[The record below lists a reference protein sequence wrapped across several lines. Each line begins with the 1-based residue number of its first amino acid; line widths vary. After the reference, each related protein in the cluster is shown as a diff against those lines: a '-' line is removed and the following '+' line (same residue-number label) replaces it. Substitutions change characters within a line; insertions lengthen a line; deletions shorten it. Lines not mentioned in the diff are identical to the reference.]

1 MELPEVKKQETGLI
15 QSSLIGAAE
24 MELSK
29 DIESAVMELN
39 SGKYSGFALA
49 IAKAKVVSMIS
60 KALTSEMMKPVME
73 MQGKAYGFKID
84 LKGKDTYKEEIVRDC
99 MIEATLSG
107 LEFTGN
113 QFNIIGGNMYAAKNG
128 CTHILL
134 KNGVQ
139 NEVSFQLSKEID
151 GVTVCPTTISWVTRD
166 GKTGK
171 QTIEFPVKVY
181 KGITTEEN
189 IQGRCERKIKSW
201 LIEKLTGIIIKDG
214 DTDKTVNGVV
224 DGGYAEV
231 VKEHAENN
239 PVEVV
244 KEKVEG
250 EVVVELTDEEKK
262 MQKDGDDYIRR
273 SATIENLMTRKSQ
286 IIAKFPKYDLKVVDE
301 MISKLSQS

>member
-24 MELSK
+24 MTLSK
-29 DIESAVMELN
+29 DIETAVSELN
-39 SGKYSGFALA
+39 SGKYTGFALA
-49 IAKAKVVSMIS
+49 IAKAKVVEMIS
-60 KALTSEMMKPVME
+60 NALTSEMMKPVMA

-99 MIEATLSG
+99 MIEATLAG

-139 NEVSFQLSKEID
+139 NEVSFQLSKERD
-151 GVTVCPTTISWVTRD
+151 GVTVCPTTISWITRD

-181 KGITTEEN
+181 KGITTEEA
-189 IQGRCERKIKSW
+189 IQGKCERKIKSW

-214 DTDKTVNGVV
+214 DIDKTVNGVV

-231 VKEHAENN
+231 VKEHEENN
-239 PVEVV
+239 PVEVKSEV
-244 KEKVEG
+244 KDG
-250 EVVVELTDEEKK
+250 EVVVELTEEEKK
-262 MQKDGDDYIRR
+262 MQKDGDDYIKR

-286 IIAKFPKYDLKVVDE
+286 ILAKFPKYDLKVVDE
-301 MISKLSQS
+301 MIVKLSIK

>member
-1 MELPEVKKQETGLI
+1 MELPEIKTENKETGLSKI
-15 QSSLIGAAE
+15 SLIGAAE
-24 MELSK
+24 MTLSK
-29 DIESAVMELN
+29 DIETAVTELN
-39 SGKYSGFALA
+39 SGNYTGFALA
-49 IAKAKVVSMIS
+49 IAKAKVVEMIS
-60 KALTSEMMKPVME
+60 NALTSEMMKPVMA

-139 NEVSFQLSKEID
+139 NEVSFQLSKEKD
-151 GVTVCPTTISWVTRD
+151 GVTVCPTTISWITRD

-181 KGITTEEN
+181 KGITTEEA
-189 IQGRCERKIKSW
+189 IQGKCERKIKSW

-214 DTDKTVNGVV
+214 DIDKTVNGVV

-231 VKEHAENN
+231 IKEHAENN
-239 PVEVV
+239 PVEVKPEV
-244 KEKVEG
+244 NYG
-250 EVVVELTDEEKK
+250 EVVVELTDAEKK
-262 MQKDGDDYIRR
+262 MQKDGDDYVKR
-273 SATIENLMTRKSQ
+273 SATLENLETRKNQ
-286 IIAKFPKYDLKVVDE
+286 IVAKFPKYDLTVYNE
-301 MISKLSQS
+301 MLLKFK

>member
-1 MELPEVKKQETGLI
+1 MKLPEVNEEKGLI

-24 MELSK
+24 MTLSK
-29 DIESAVMELN
+29 DIETAVSELN

-49 IAKAKVVSMIS
+49 IAKAKVVEMIS
-60 KALTSEMMKPVME
+60 NALTSEMMKPVMA

-99 MIEATLSG
+99 MIEATLAG

-139 NEVSFQLSKEID
+139 NEVSFQLSKEKD
-151 GVTVCPTTISWVTRD
+151 GVTVCPTTISWITRD

-181 KGITTEEN
+181 KGITTEEA
-189 IQGRCERKIKSW
+189 IQGKCERKIKSW

-214 DTDKTVNGVV
+214 DIDKTVNGVV

-231 VKEHAENN
+231 VKEHTENN
-239 PVEVV
+239 PVEVKHEV
-244 KEKVEG
+244 KDG

-301 MISKLSQS
+301 MISKLSTNN